1 MKYKY
6 NLSLR
11 KGKKKGTY
19 SIYKHDSAVLTG
31 IENKSTAERMMANML
46 RMEKSLRE

>member
-31 IENKSTAERMMANML
+31 IEGKANAERMMGSML
-46 RMEKSLRE
+46 RMEESLRK